1 MNMAR
6 VWEIWKCEQY
16 EKTTDAE
23 VRQRITELKK
33 DLVAA
38 GAPKVQIV
46 SGWYGEDMGK
56 YIFIVEHA
64 DAGAFGNTSAKIFAD
79 KNYEAQN
86 NARQKNPKIM
96 WVSGGLWV
104 EEDL

>member
-56 YIFIVEHA
+56 
-64 DAGAFGNTSAKIFAD
+64 
-79 KNYEAQN
+79 
-86 NARQKNPKIM
+86 
-96 WVSGGLWV
+96 
-104 EEDL
+104 